1 MDTLN
6 LSPAAPEILT
16 LIMVCAILI
25 IDLFLD
31 DSRRHVSFMLTL
43 LTLFIA
49 ALLAAV
55 GGSGVHHAFNGM
67 FVADPMAQSLK
78 VFICISVGAMLVYSR
93 EYARLRGLFR
103 GEFFVLALFAT
114 LGMMVMVSASH
125 FLTLYL
131 GLELMSLSLY
141 SMVALSRD
149 SAPATEAAMK
159 YFVLGALASGMLL
172 YGLSMVYGATGSL
185 QIADVAAKIA
195 AHHANQTLL
204 VFGLVFVVA
213 GLGFKLGA
221 VPFHMWLP
229 DVYHGAPTAVTLL
242 IGSAPELATFAF
254 VLRILVVALGGQGLL
269 VEWQQMLIL
278 LAVLSM
284 AVGNVTAI
292 AQTNIK
298 RMLAYSTISHMGFML
313 LGILSGSVNGYGAA
327 MFYIV
332 TYVLTVAGAFA
343 VIMLLS
349 REGFEAEQLDDFKGL
364 NQRSPWYAFMML
376 LIMFSLAGIPPA
388 VGFYAKLT
396 VFQAV
401 IDKGMIWLA
410 VVAVLFSLVGA
421 FYYLRVV
428 KLMYFDA
435 PQDSA
440 PLHSTADVRALI
452 SANGLA
458 ILVLG
463 LLPGGLMELCQRAIQ
478 ASL

>member
-1 MDTLN
+1 M
-6 LSPAAPEILT
+6 PAAPEIFT
-16 LIMVCAILI
+16 LAMVCAILV
-25 IDLFLD
+25 IDLFLEE
-31 DSRRHVSFMLTL
+31 SRRHVSFLLTL
-43 LTLFIA
+43 LTLFIT
-49 ALLAAV
+49 ALLAAY
-55 GGSGVHHAFNGM
+55 GSGGVQHAFSGM
-67 FVADPMAQSLK
+67 FVADALSQSLK
-78 VFICISVGAMLVYSR
+78 IFICISVGAMLVYAR

-103 GEFFVLALFAT
+103 GELFVLALFST

-131 GLELMSLSLY
+131 ALELMSLSLY

-149 SAPATEAAMK
+149 SAVATDAAMK
-159 YFVLGALASGMLL
+159 SFVLGALASGMLL

-185 QIADVAAKIA
+185 QIAEVATRIA
-195 AHHANQTLL
+195 AHHANPTLL

-254 VLRILVVALGGQGLL
+254 VLRILAVALGAQSLL
-269 VEWQQMLIL
+269 IEWQQMLIL

-284 AVGNVTAI
+284 AVGNVIAI

-332 TYVLTVAGAFA
+332 TYVLTIAGAFA

-349 REGFEAEQLDDFKGL
+349 RAGFEAEQLDDFKGL
-364 NQRSPWYAFMML
+364 SQRNPWYAFMML
-376 LIMFSLAGIPPA
+376 LMMFSLAGIPPT

-410 VVAVLFSLVGA
+410 
-421 FYYLRVV
+421 
-428 KLMYFDA
+428 
-435 PQDSA
+435 
-440 PLHSTADVRALI
+440 
-452 SANGLA
+452 
-458 ILVLG
+458 
-463 LLPGGLMELCQRAIQ
+463 
-478 ASL
+478 